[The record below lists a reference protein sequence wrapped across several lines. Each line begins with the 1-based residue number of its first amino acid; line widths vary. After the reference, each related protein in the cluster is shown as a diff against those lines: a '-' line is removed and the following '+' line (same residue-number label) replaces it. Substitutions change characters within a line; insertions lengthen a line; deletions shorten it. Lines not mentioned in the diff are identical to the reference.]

1 MVDKK
6 KLITE
11 ENFIL
16 FTITLA
22 TLVVILIIV
31 NQGTSKINSSII
43 QKNISYNIYSLKG
56 KDQFNGAFFLGTGRI
71 NTEEYYVFF
80 SKDEKK
86 GGFFKDKI
94 PVVSTLLVEKDTVP
108 HVVRNYA
115 IETTTKETFLNGKKV
130 IIDTIVYSNSLFA
143 KPVPKSIG
151 YEYILIVPPGTITE
165 NQTYEPL

>member
-6 KLITE
+6 KLLTE
-11 ENFIL
+11 ENFVL
-16 FTITLA
+16 FICTLA
-22 TLVVILIIV
+22 TLVFILLIV
-31 NQGTSKINSSII
+31 NQGTSKKSSSII

-94 PVVSTLLVEKDTVP
+94 PVAGTLLVEKDTVP

-143 KPVPKSIG
+143 RPVPKSIG
-151 YEYILIVPPGTITE
+151 YEYILIIPPGTITE
-165 NQTYEPL
+165 KQTYEPL

>member
-6 KLITE
+6 KLLTE
-11 ENFIL
+11 ENFVL
-16 FTITLA
+16 FTIILA
-22 TLVVILIIV
+22 TLVVILFIV

-56 KDQFNGAFFLGTGRI
+56 KDQLNGAFFLGTGKI
-71 NTEEYYVFF
+71 NTEEFYVFF
-80 SKDEKK
+80 SKDENK

-94 PVVSTLLVEKDTVP
+94 PVVGTLLVEKDTVP

-115 IETTTKETFLNGKKV
+115 IKTTTKETFLNGKKV

-143 KPVPKSIG
+143 RPVPKSIG
-151 YEYILIVPPGTITE
+151 YEYILVVPPGTITE